1 LNKPIGVIDSG
12 VGGLTV
18 AKEIIRQCPNESIIY
33 LGDTA
38 RCPYGPRPKEE
49 IRELTWRM
57 VHHLLSQDIKMLV
70 IACNTATAVAFEE
83 IRDALPIPV
92 IGVINPGARSA
103 LQVTRNYKVGIIGTL
118 GTVNSNAYVHALQ
131 DIHPDIEVT
140 QLACPLFVPLVE
152 AGDLTSEHCK
162 SIVDESLLPL
172 KNTAIDTLILGCTH
186 YPLLRSTI
194 SNSMEKHIQLIDS
207 AKETAREVS
216 TILSHHAMSTSENS
230 PQHHFYTTD
239 GKDVLLNLV
248 TQWLKIQSKVHHV
261 SI

>member
-1 LNKPIGVIDSG
+1 MNKPIGVIDSG

-18 AKEIIRQCPNESIIY
+18 AKEIIRQRPNESIIY

-49 IRELTWRM
+49 VRELTWRM

-92 IGVINPGARSA
+92 VGVINPGARSA
-103 LQVTRNYKVGIIGTL
+103 LQVTRNYKVGVIGTI
-118 GTVNSNAYVHALQ
+118 GTVNSNAYVHALH

-152 AGDLTSEHCK
+152 AGDLNSAQCK
-162 SIVDESLLPL
+162 TIIEESLLPL
-172 KNTAIDTLILGCTH
+172 KKTDIDTLILGCTH
-186 YPLLRSTI
+186 YPLLKPVIREV
-194 SNSMEKHIQLIDS
+194 MGKHVQLIDS
-207 AKETAREVS
+207 AKETAREMS
-216 TILSHHAMSTSENS
+216 TILSHNDIGAQEGT
-230 PQHHFYTTD
+230 PHHRFYTTG
-239 GKDVLLNLV
+239 GKQVLRELV
-248 TQWLKIQSKVHHV
+248 TQWLKLQSKVHNV